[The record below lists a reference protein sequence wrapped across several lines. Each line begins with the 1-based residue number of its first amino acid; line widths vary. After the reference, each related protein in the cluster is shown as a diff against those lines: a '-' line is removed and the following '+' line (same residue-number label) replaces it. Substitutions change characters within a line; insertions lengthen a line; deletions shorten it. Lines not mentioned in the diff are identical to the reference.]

1 MYQIQPYT
9 HIQAKSLGVDVYPST
24 RKNKKIDVYKTG
36 KYICSIGALGM
47 NDYPTYIKSK
57 GIQYANE
64 RRRLYHLR
72 HKKDNVIGT
81 AGWYSLNLLW

>member
-9 HIQAKSLGVDVYPST
+9 RIQAKNLGVDVYPST
-24 RKNKKIDVYKTG
+24 RKNKKIDVYKNG

-81 AGWYSLNLLW
+81 AGWYSLNLL